1 MESFSQIKETYIQ
14 VGTEGAFWFSDAG
27 LMVKSV
33 SCPAFPDLKDL
44 PKTSDPDVTGDVE
57 FFPSIPYFKAYE
69 MTLNLVYQ
77 GADGTGI
84 VAISSFFDYMQGGEF
99 SILDVYQN
107 IGKRCRYAGYGD
119 DVIYNCRSGVETIEF
134 SIKLKVNNPVT
145 YGVFMPNGTLGA
157 YIATDSKA
165 YWSDGT
171 QQDFLAGELIVKD
184 LEAENS
190 FVIFEPIG
198 GLRGIT
204 EFNGIPRVIVAGD
217 NRIDA
222 NSIIRFTT
230 IK

>member
-14 VGTEGAFWFSDAG
+14 VGAEGAFSFSDAG
-27 LMVKSV
+27 LMVKSA
-33 SCPAFPDLKDL
+33 SCPAFPNLKDL
-44 PKTSDPDVTGDVE
+44 PKTSDPSVTGDVE
-57 FFPSIPYFKAYE
+57 FFPSTPYFKAYE
-69 MTLNLVYQ
+69 MTINLVYQ

-84 VAISSFFDYMQGGEF
+84 VAISSFLDYIQASEF

-145 YGVFMPNGTLGA
+145 YGVFMPNGELYCTTV
-157 YIATDSKA
+157 TDVKVW
-165 YWSDGT
+165 WSDGT
-171 QQDFLAGELIVKD
+171 NEIIEAGTVISKD
-184 LEAENS
+184 TDVN
-190 FVIFEPIG
+190 FFGIFEPINDYRRALKVY
-198 GLRGIT
+198 GL
-204 EFNGIPRVIVAGD
+204 PRIIVAGD
-217 NRIDA
+217 NRIDT